1 MRNLNL
7 NSLNTH
13 DLDSEHGQ
21 TTLKQPKH
29 ICSLSSFSLHAFCCH
44 SICLNWRFAIEVAEH
59 WILKFDPKTVTNLWG
74 EPFCYKRELKAVEP
88 VGLIVRKTQHPQSSL
103 TEDTLKAFKNLLP
116 PLERVQ
122 QVTQCE
128 LTHTLLQAGPKK
140 GVCKNQWTGCQT
152 NMQCT
157 TSASMQLMCVF
168 GWCFQTSDATN
179 KKPLQSILHHLNC
192 ELQQL
197 KECLQ
202 VSWSCLS
209 SLELL
214 CGWQFKSCLSAIKK
228 FTHMSSQHAC
238 AQMTDQS
245 VCDTILELLNHPN
258 FHSHPVM
265 SAKARSIKIRK
276 YKKLFQQLQQL
287 PETANLHAKCEHRH
301 WWQTQA
307 WKCYQR
313 NDTCCWHQT
322 DILRGKIVWHSRNA
336 NWTH

>member
-1 MRNLNL
+1 MQEVPSSSGWKAVTPCLTSVEL
-7 NSLNTH
+7 KVFMWTHLWVWLSEKHNT
-13 DLDSEHGQ
+13 L
-21 TTLKQPKH
+21 
-29 ICSLSSFSLHAFCCH
+29 SLHWLKIRWRHLKTFC
-44 SICLNWRFAIEVAEH
+44 
-59 WILKFDPKTVTNLWG
+59 PLWN
-74 EPFCYKRELKAVEP
+74 EFNRS
-88 VGLIVRKTQHPQSSL
+88 H
-103 TEDTLKAFKNLLP
+103 
-116 PLERVQ
+116 
-122 QVTQCE
+122 TQCE

-313 NDTCCWHQT
+313 NDTCC
-322 DILRGKIVWHSRNA
+322 LL
-336 NWTH
+336 